1 MQGRKYIYEIID
13 EKDESVVARV
23 TVIEAFY
30 NEKATMEVIDEEHL
44 PIDLKISDRSS
55 ESILICMKD
64 RVLPS
69 NRMFLAE
76 DLKRIGIQP
85 GDWKSMILLNKGR
98 TYQDNY
104 RVELISNETINTRI
118 YV

>member
-1 MQGRKYIYEIID
+1 MQGRKYIYEIIN

-23 TVIEAFY
+23 IVVDTFY

-44 PIDLKISDRSS
+44 PIDLKISNRSS
-55 ESILICMKD
+55 EAILICMKD

-76 DLKRIGIQP
+76 DLKQIGIQP

-104 RVELISNETINTRI
+104 RVELIHDELVNS
-118 YV
+118 